1 MENIKKVKVKS
12 WRKETGVS
20 NMMNRQP
27 FTVVD
32 SYLIGAMEFLSFK
45 VEICHVRCDMMC
57 RTRVWIPIGVRT
69 MGRSREI
76 GLRELRGVSR
86 GLVVAVVAIKGD
98 MTHTVANLANRA
110 R

>member
-1 MENIKKVKVKS
+1 
-12 WRKETGVS
+12 
-20 NMMNRQP
+20 
-27 FTVVD
+27 
-32 SYLIGAMEFLSFK
+32 
-45 VEICHVRCDMMC
+45 
-57 RTRVWIPIGVRT
+57 